1 MNKTKIQLYQ
11 KLINNL
17 PLIILTGFI
26 LVSRLFGLLEKWEL
40 SNFDWLLR
48 SRFRET
54 YDSRI
59 VIIGINEE
67 YIQTIKQYPISD
79 QKVAHILN
87 KIQKYNPRVIGLDL
101 VRDIPVAPG
110 YELLAEVFQKNHNI
124 IGIEKVLPPQI
135 SPSPLLPASQVGFS
149 DAIADDDGRFRR
161 NLLGTFIDENKS
173 DYRFSFALRLAEI
186 YLKQEGFTLEN
197 GIKDKQTMRFGKTE
211 LSRFNHNF
219 GGYFQQ
225 NSGGVQVLVNYR
237 HSQQNFPTFS
247 VQQLIQAEIEPKSL
261 QNKIVLVGFITPS
274 VSDTIST
281 NAVSSSQVSGEIYGV
296 EFQAHAI
303 SQIISATLDN
313 RPLIKSLPEPLE
325 YLWIIIWA
333 MVGVY
338 LSRLTTSPV
347 KNLLMIIIASLNLIA
362 ICYLCLSFWGW
373 WLPLIPAIL
382 VLISNGTIMTSFYLA
397 EQNLLLQLQERQKT
411 IEETFTTIHNGPL
424 QTLAVILQN
433 VRKNDNGDFNIQSQ
447 LETLNLQIREIGEYL
462 QQEALNHSQSLCL
475 GSGLILDLKDPI
487 NDLLYQTYSS
497 TIDRSLPYFKTLKI
511 KIRSFDPIPTELNL
525 IQKKQLCQF
534 LEEALCN
541 IGKHA
546 KGVIKIEAIGKAE
559 NGYYHLTIKDNGN
572 GKPLVKEN
580 SGTKQGKQLAKELK
594 GRLKQ
599 EQLQPKGFLC
609 QLSFP
614 LDSHHS
620 RWLDN
625 LLFLLK

>member
-1 MNKTKIQLYQ
+1 MLDMNKTKIQLDK
-11 KLINNL
+11 KLINNV

-26 LVSRLFGLLEKWEL
+26 LVSRLFGLMEKWEL

-54 YDSRI
+54 QDSRI

-79 QKVAHILN
+79 QKIVHILN
-87 KIQKYNPRVIGLDL
+87 EIQKYNPRVIGLDL
-101 VRDIPVAPG
+101 VRDIPVTPG
-110 YELLAEVFQKNHNI
+110 HELLAEVLQNNKNI
-124 IGIEKVLPPQI
+124 IGIEKILPPQI
-135 SPSPLLPASQVGFS
+135 SPSPLLPASQIGFS
-149 DAIADDDGRFRR
+149 DAIADNDGRFRR

-173 DYRFSFALRLAEI
+173 DYRFSFALRLAEF
-186 YLKQEGFTLEN
+186 YLQQEGFTLEN
-197 GIKDKQTMRFGKTE
+197 GIKDQQTMRFGNTE
-211 LSRFNHNF
+211 LPRFHGDF
-219 GGYFQQ
+219 GGYSQQ
-225 NSGGVQVLVNYR
+225 NSGGVQVLINYR
-237 HSQQNFPTFS
+237 NGKQNFPIFS
-247 VQQLIQAEIEPKSL
+247 VKQLIQGEIETQSL
-261 QNKIVLVGFITPS
+261 QNKIVLIGFIAPS

-313 RPLIKSLPEPLE
+313 RSLIKSLPEVLE
-325 YLWIIIWA
+325 YFWIIIWA
-333 MVGVY
+333 IVGVY
-338 LSRLTTSPV
+338 LSRLTISPLN
-347 KNLLMIIIASLNLIA
+347 NLLAIILASIILFG
-362 ICYLCLSFWGW
+362 ICYGFLYWGW
-373 WLPLIPAIL
+373 WLPFIPTIL

-433 VRKNDNGDFNIQSQ
+433 VRKNDNRDFNIQSQ

-462 QQEALNHSQSLCL
+462 QQEALNPSENLCL

-487 NDLLYQTYSS
+487 HDLFYQTYSS

-511 KIRSFDPIPTELNL
+511 KIRSFAPIPIELN
-525 IQKKQLCQF
+525 IAQKKQLCQF

-546 KGVIKIEAIGKAE
+546 KGVVRIDAVGKE
-559 NGYYHLTIKDNGN
+559 KDGYYYLTIKDNGI
-572 GKPLVKEN
+572 GKPLVRGN
-580 SGTKQGKQLAKELK
+580 SGTKQAKQLAKELK
-594 GRLKQ
+594 GTLKR
-599 EQLQPKGFLC
+599 EKLQPKGFLC
-609 QLSFP
+609 QLIFP
-614 LDSHHS
+614 LDSHHYPWFNGV
-620 RWLDN
+620 R
-625 LLFLLK
+625 